1 MNTNDINKLLA
12 KYYEGSTS
20 SAEEQKLKEYFNS
33 NELADEHKHL
43 KPWFAYLKEE
53 SRQTLHDEN
62 FETKLWD
69 KIEEKENRRRKIVP
83 LYWISAAAATI
94 LLLLA
99 IFMEQPSWEETTPM
113 AKHEMNK
120 EQQLAYAATK
130 NTLMFVSG
138 KLNQGLGKLE
148 YLDEGE
154 KAYEQ
159 LKKLD
164 NLANTAENLQAV
176 RSVQAGMQKMQPAE
190 KMSYMKK
197 YSMY

>member
-20 SAEEQKLKEYFNS
+20 NAEEQKLKEYFNS

-43 KPWFAYLKEE
+43 KPWFEYLKEE

-62 FETKLWD
+62 FETTLWD
-69 KIEEKENRRRKIVP
+69 KLEEKENRGRKIVP

-113 AKHEMNK
+113 AKHDMNK
-120 EQQLAYAATK
+120 ERQLAYAATK

-138 KLNQGLGKLE
+138 KLNQGLGKLDC
-148 YLDEGE
+148 LDEGE
-154 KAYEQ
+154 KAYER

-164 NLANTAENLQAV
+164 NLMNTAENLQAV
-176 RSVQAGMQKMQPAE
+176 KSLQAGMQKMQPAE
-190 KMSYMKK
+190 KMKYMKK

>member
-20 SAEEQKLKEYFNS
+20 NAEEQKLKEYFNS

-43 KPWFAYLKEE
+43 KPWFEYLKEE

-62 FETKLWD
+62 FEKKLWD
-69 KIEEKENRRRKIVP
+69 KIEGKENRRRKIVP
-83 LYWISAAAATI
+83 LYWISAAATI